1 LGTATT
7 IGLRRQVYKG
17 VDLQP
22 LINKLMN
29 KQIKQLFSVVLKKN
43 ENQALELG
51 KYAINFISNGNPG
64 PKVLERTKLFHTDS
78 VLCGLSALALKC
90 NAPHVLR
97 NEALESATRGTKKD
111 LAKVFGSHQLVPV
124 EKAIVSNASA
134 VREWD
139 SNGTVFGYAT
149 GEGRQAGEFG
159 HNDFYPVVVA
169 AAHLNPKIDGA
180 TALKAMALQD
190 EIRGRLCEVF
200 SLKTYKIDH
209 VVHGAIASICV
220 YGALLGASAEQI
232 ESGIGMFV
240 AHYIPFRA
248 IRAGKQLSD
257 SKGASA
263 ALSTEAAI
271 MSIRRSMKG
280 FIGPKDIF
288 RNPEAIFRL
297 NEKTKGDSPFD
308 ITLSNDG
315 DDFAVMGMHFKLG
328 LYEHQSAGALEG
340 LQKLIYESKF
350 VTKASIDDIANINII
365 AYEPAFGIIGDPAK
379 KNPTTRQS
387 ADHSMVYIIST
398 ILRKA
403 FETPNIGKK
412 LDSFNNLDELW
423 KLLMLE
429 PKDYSHKAVFNTNT
443 RKLMEKCTFEH
454 GGKAYDEKYPE
465 GIPTSIVVKLKNGET
480 FDSKF
485 VMFPSGHSRNTAAN
499 LKDILNHK
507 FNVLGRLAL
516 KEDQLKTKLSEL
528 NNLDK
533 LTNEELRNLYECRI
547 QQSKVSVDDQAF

>member
-1 LGTATT
+1 
-7 IGLRRQVYKG
+7 
-17 VDLQP
+17 
-22 LINKLMN
+22 M
-29 KQIKQLFSVVLKKN
+29 
-43 ENQALELG
+43 
-51 KYAINFISNGNPG
+51 
-64 PKVLERTKLFHTDS
+64 FHTDS

-97 NEALESATRGTKKD
+97 NEALELGGKHLKQTH
-111 LAKVFGSHQLVPV
+111 AKVFGSNLEVPL
-124 EKAIVSNASA
+124 EKAIVSNCSA

-139 SNGTVFGYAT
+139 SNGTVFGYDVAKT
-149 GEGRQAGEFG
+149 RQAGEFG
-159 HNDFYPVVVA
+159 HNDFYPVVIA
-169 AAHLNPKIDGA
+169 AAHVNHKIDGA
-180 TALKAMALQD
+180 LALKAMALQD

-209 VVHGAIASICV
+209 VVHGAIASICT
-220 YGALLGASAEQI
+220 YGALLGASPDQI
-232 ESGIGMFV
+232 ESGIGMFC

-271 MSIRRSMKG
+271 MCIKRSMRG

-297 NEKTKGDSPFD
+297 NEKTNGDSPFD
-308 ITLSNDG
+308 ITLSTEG

-340 LQKLIYESKF
+340 LQKIIYDSKF
-350 VTKASIDDIANINII
+350 VAKNSIDDIENIKIV

-379 KNPTTRQS
+379 RGPKTRQS

-403 FETPNIGKK
+403 FETKDIGTKLESFKK
-412 LDSFNNLDELW
+412 LDEVW

-429 PKDYSHKAVFNTNT
+429 PKDYSHKAVFNPST

-454 GGKAYDEKYPE
+454 GGKSYDEKYPE
-465 GIPTSIVVKLKNGET
+465 GIPTSIVVKLKNGQT

-485 VMFPSGHSRNTAAN
+485 VMFPAGHARNTAAD
-499 LKDILNHK
+499 LKGILDHK
-507 FNVLGRLAL
+507 FHLLGRLAL
-516 KEDQLKTKLSEL
+516 EEGELNTKLTALS
-528 NNLDK
+528 NLESLK
-533 LTNEELRNLYECRI
+533 N
-547 QQSKVSVDDQAF
+547 S